1 MTCVVSMSTEYLTL
15 FHFFPSFYPSLV
27 GLAAAFTAVGD
38 FMVAD
43 PSHASTFHS
52 LST

>member
-1 MTCVVSMSTEYLTL
+1 MVLL
-15 FHFFPSFYPSLV
+15 SFLRRLV

-43 PSHASTFHS
+43 PAHASTFHN
-52 LST
+52 LAT